1 MKISNPNH
9 YVHCTVT
16 RIFKFLPE
24 RCTFPDTLCVCTV
37 CLSVRQQWIWVGR
50 NSFIVYRVIWV
61 VFALCKFSE
70 KNAKIKHYLSI
81 KSQKCHTFSQSSS
94 STNWSIPKSDTML
107 NWGSV
112 ALSGILQIFHL
123 ELDDCTLGQNS
134 KKCLFTD
141 FHIINMQ

>member
-1 MKISNPNH
+1 M
-9 YVHCTVT
+9 
-16 RIFKFLPE
+16 
-24 RCTFPDTLCVCTV
+24 
-37 CLSVRQQWIWVGR
+37 
-50 NSFIVYRVIWV
+50 

-70 KNAKIKHYLSI
+70 KNAKIKYYLSI

-123 ELDDCTLGQNS
+123 ELDDCTLGHKYSYLYCTADTEDTEDICTATYLYCTADTEDIFQGTN
-134 KKCLFTD
+134 L
-141 FHIINMQ
+141 HITEDTGHTSLL